1 MKIVS
6 YIAAVFNNLKLG
18 LLLLFVKQLQN
29 GYNMIVF
36 ENAGAPKHGA
46 EPYSQFAI
54 FVKIHQNFIHW
65 SG

>member
-6 YIAAVFNNLKLG
+6 CIAAVFDNLTLV
-18 LLLLFVKQLQN
+18 LLLLLMKQLQN

-46 EPYSQFAI
+46 EQGILKREVSLYR
-54 FVKIHQNFIHW
+54 
-65 SG
+65 